1 MTPNRLREIRELANL
16 SQVELAKR
24 AGIDR
29 SRLSMFENG
38 HVDLSDEQKLAL
50 TNTLQEVMHQRSAQQ
65 KQALEKFALPA

>member
-1 MTPNRLREIRELANL
+1 MTPKRLRELRELTNL

-38 HVDLSDEQKLAL
+38 HVDLAEKQKAAL
-50 TNTLQEVMHQRSAQQ
+50 TTALQTAMHERSLQQ
-65 KQALEKFALPA
+65 KEALNKFALPA